1 MKLARKLT
9 IGLVL
14 GITLVMAENALLQ
27 VRREGTL
34 FELDSRHDQHAVAR
48 VLHAAVK
55 AVWKTD
61 GESAARHLIADAN
74 RDNPDL
80 TMRWVSLQPDASAE
94 DAPIVPR
101 QQLGSLLAGH
111 EVVMTT
117 SVPSGDD
124 RRVTYAPLMIDTQ
137 QRGAIEISESLR
149 LERGFSHTT
158 ELQVLVTTIVMIAL
172 CATIALGL
180 GFWFVGRPMQALYQ
194 KARRVGE
201 GDFSGPLDLRQH
213 DEIAD
218 LATELNAMCDR
229 LEDTNRQLA
238 TATEARIAALEQ
250 LRHADRLKTVGQLAS
265 GVAHELGT
273 PLNVVSGRA
282 KMIVQGMVDGDGVHD
297 SARIIVE
304 QAARITAIIRQL
316 LDFSRRRGP
325 SLGPGDLRPLASR
338 TVELLATLAR
348 KRGVAITVD
357 APDAAVTAQIDAGQ
371 IQQVLANLVVNGIQA
386 MPSGGKLTLRLGRRH
401 AMPPSDVDGPTGE
414 YATITVEDQGVGI
427 EPEDLPRIFE
437 PFFTTKDVGE
447 GTGLGLSVAYGI
459 VREHGGWIDVESRPD
474 GGTRFTCFLR
484 VASEEPLREALA

>member
-14 GITLVMAENALLQ
+14 GITVVMAGNALLQ

-74 RDNPDL
+74 RDNPAL
-80 TMRWVSLQPDASAE
+80 MMRWVSLQPDAAPD

-101 QQLGSLLAGH
+101 DRLGSLLAGH
-111 EVVMTT
+111 EMVLTT
-117 SVPSGDD
+117 PVPSGDD
-124 RRVTYAPLMIDTQ
+124 RRVTYAPLMIDAQ
-137 QRGAIEISESLR
+137 QRGAIEISESLQP
-149 LERGFSHTT
+149 ERGFSRNTA
-158 ELQVLVTTIVMIAL
+158 LLVLVTTIVMIAL

-180 GFWFVGRPMQALYQ
+180 GFWFVGRPMQALYK

-218 LATELNAMCDR
+218 LATELNSMCDR

-238 TATEARIAALEQ
+238 TATEARISALEQ

-282 KMIVQGMVDGDGVHD
+282 KMIVQGMVDGNGVRD

-325 SLGPGDLRPLASR
+325 SLGPGDLHPLANR
-338 TVELLATLAR
+338 TVELLVTLAR
-348 KRGVAITVD
+348 KRGVVIAVD
-357 APDAAVTAQIDAGQ
+357 APDDAVTAQIDPGQ
-371 IQQVLANLVVNGIQA
+371 IQQVLANLVVNAIQA
-386 MPSGGKLTLRLGRRH
+386 MPSGGKLTLRLGRRY
-401 AMPPSDVDGPTGE
+401 ATPPPDVDGPTGE
-414 YATITVEDQGVGI
+414 YATITVEDQGIGI
-427 EPEDLPRIFE
+427 EPEHLPRIFE

-459 VREHGGWIDVESRPD
+459 VREHGGWIDVESRPAV
-474 GGTRFTCFLR
+474 GTRFTCFLR
-484 VASEEPLREALA
+484 VASEELLREALA